1 MAFNGRL
8 RTIGR
13 VSGAAATTAPYVR
26 RLATDEE
33 LRGDVADIM
42 RSANNLM
49 SHVRSDRRLRRDLQ
63 SLVESAQSGAD
74 HVRGDLRPR
83 RLLRTFVV
91 GTGLII
97 TTLAFGI
104 ALAWPRS
111 RRSVIR
117 VADQTAQAAN
127 TRVRDI
133 RERIATQTGEKQAA

>member
-13 VSGAAATTAPYVR
+13 MSGVAATTAPYVR

-33 LRGDVADIM
+33 LRGDVADIVS
-42 RSANNLM
+42 SANNLLN
-49 SHVRSDRRLRRDLQ
+49 HVRSDRRLRSDLQ

-117 VADQTAQAAN
+117 VADQTAQRAN